1 MSEFLFYMHD
11 GPGAFRFELSGNL
24 AGEEV
29 RKLDQAWRTA
39 SSTFGDKVLAV
50 DITFLT
56 TADEKGRDLLRRWLS
71 AGAQLIANS
80 QASRA
85 LAESI
90 TGLAYE
96 TLSNQAVGPTFNPRF
111 TTSAFRSAV
120 AALIFGT
127 VLLFPATATAEEATA
142 VLERYSAGLADR
154 GLDTATVTLEVEA
167 SVPKL
172 QKTAR
177 VEAIRRWTDGKREY
191 QFVAI
196 EGDRVVRN
204 EMIARYFAM
213 DTDKA
218 PLAAPI
224 TKSNYKFRFVRTD
237 GAVSVFQITPRKKRK
252 GMIAGEMWIDNDTGL
267 VTHLSG
273 RLVKNP
279 SMMLRHVGI
288 SQEMEIRHG
297 VTFARETH
305 LLIDTRFTGSAELTI
320 RERVQGAE
328 SEVATNVAP

>member
-1 MSEFLFYMHD
+1 
-11 GPGAFRFELSGNL
+11 
-24 AGEEV
+24 
-29 RKLDQAWRTA
+29 
-39 SSTFGDKVLAV
+39 
-50 DITFLT
+50 
-56 TADEKGRDLLRRWLS
+56 
-71 AGAQLIANS
+71 
-80 QASRA
+80 
-85 LAESI
+85 
-90 TGLAYE
+90 
-96 TLSNQAVGPTFNPRF
+96 
-111 TTSAFRSAV
+111 
-120 AALIFGT
+120 
-127 VLLFPATATAEEATA
+127 
-142 VLERYSAGLADR
+142 
-154 GLDTATVTLEVEA
+154 
-167 SVPKL
+167 VPKL
-172 QKTAR
+172 QKSAR